1 MDKLVGEQLRVG
13 ILDANKLGA
22 YYRLFYMI
30 TQFLIRKNQISA
42 AEQSCAFIRG
52 FQSDLWNQIQRRLE
66 LKFPDHYPDDSYTL
80 AKIHEAVQYVFHGTT
95 HTNLLQCS
103 SASNNASTTTT
114 SSTATSNI
122 GIKSEDLTTFLDKF
136 AQMLIK
142 ALVPSNPPAHTH
154 NHQQPHT
161 HSYNSS
167 NNNSSTDPRQCIFCG
182 LTDHLIKECLVCQQ
196 YIANGKCKRNAEGK
210 G

>member
-66 LKFPDHYPDDSYTL
+66 LKFPDHYPDDPYTL
-80 AKIHEAVQYVFHGTT
+80 AKIHEAEQYVLHGMT
-95 HTNLLQCS
+95 HINLLQRS
-103 SASNNASTTTT
+103 SASNNALTTTT
-114 SSTATSNI
+114 SSTSASNTR
-122 GIKSEDLTTFLDKF
+122 IKSEALTAFLDKF
-136 AQMLIK
+136 MQ
-142 ALVPSNPPAHTH
+142 T
-154 NHQQPHT
+154 
-161 HSYNSS
+161 
-167 NNNSSTDPRQCIFCG
+167 
-182 LTDHLIKECLVCQQ
+182 
-196 YIANGKCKRNAEGK
+196 
-210 G
+210 